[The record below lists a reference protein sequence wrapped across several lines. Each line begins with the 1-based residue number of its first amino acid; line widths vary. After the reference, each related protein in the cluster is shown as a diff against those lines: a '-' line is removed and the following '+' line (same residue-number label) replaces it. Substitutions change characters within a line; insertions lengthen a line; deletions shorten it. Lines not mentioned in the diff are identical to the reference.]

1 MVSPRVVLLVR
12 RLAFSPSDFEP
23 PLTHAIGLIDYGMG
37 NLHSVQ
43 RAFERIGATVLAVG
57 DQAAMDRCDALV
69 LPGVGSFDPAME
81 RLHGSGL
88 VAPMR
93 QWCAA
98 GRPLL
103 GICLGL
109 QLLFEASDEGQA
121 PGLGLLQGRVT
132 ALPTSPGHPVPHMG
146 WAPLVGAE
154 PSPLWP
160 AAALAGPP
168 PGVPDGADA
177 WMYFVHSYAAVPSD
191 PRCVTAQVAFAGTRL
206 TAAVWQGAIAA
217 CQFHPEKSGL
227 AGQHLLQRWLA
238 WVASRP

>member
-1 MVSPRVVLLVR
+1 MT
-12 RLAFSPSDFEP
+12 RL
-23 PLTHAIGLIDYGMG
+23 GLIDYGMG

-43 RAFERIGATVLAVG
+43 RAFERLGATVLAVG
-57 DQAAMDRCDALV
+57 DQAAMESCQALV

-88 VAPMR
+88 VAPIQ

-109 QLLFEASDEGQA
+109 QLLFEGSDEGQA

-132 ALPTSPGHPVPHMG
+132 ALPVSPGHPVPHMG

-154 PSPLWP
+154 PSPIWP
-160 AAALAGPP
+160 AQSSAGGPAGVVTNGVTDGVTD
-168 PGVPDGADA
+168 GVPAGADA
-177 WMYFVHSYAAVPSD
+177 WMYFVHSYAAVPRD
-191 PRCVTAQVAFAGTRL
+191 PRCVTAQVAFAGTPL